1 MNSYEEQLKT
11 VFRSA
16 QMHLYLTC
24 AESGRFVPVQR
35 RNEILIKRLKP
46 FVDDKACREIK
57 SHVKRVILLGRQG
70 QDMEACIN
78 QMLSVINSSSVKYD
92 RMMALAEWLVTAID
106 AIKEPIQF
114 STSEQPVTVDHNAGE
129 IRFNRVQ
136 IENCFNEDG
145 QQIAP
150 MMINYRYTS
159 EGNLIALKKV
169 FNSDYQL
176 IECVVLTNNTAN
188 FFIIDSAHWMDAQ

>member
-114 STSEQPVTVDHNAGE
+114 RTSEQPVTVDHNACE

-136 IENCFNEDG
+136 IE
-145 QQIAP
+145 
-150 MMINYRYTS
+150 
-159 EGNLIALKKV
+159 
-169 FNSDYQL
+169 
-176 IECVVLTNNTAN
+176 
-188 FFIIDSAHWMDAQ
+188 